1 MTTNCL
7 FNLNLKSLFLSHHQR
22 QVASQGLTVVT
33 ASLHSMDNNLSTHL
47 TTLGVLSPHSSL
59 KSLVWKPDRRPS
71 SVWRT
76 LREPTLSESLSGQK
90 MWSSGSVIGER
101 TRTVWMSWSHT
112 SLHMSSLV

>member
-1 MTTNCL
+1 MC
-7 FNLNLKSLFLSHHQR
+7 KS
-22 QVASQGLTVVT
+22 GLDLGDCKS
-33 ASLHSMDNNLSTHL
+33 SLDYNLSAHL

-71 SVWRT
+71 SVCRT
-76 LREPTLSESLSGQK
+76 LRAPTLSESLSGQK
-90 MWSSGSVIGER
+90 MGSSGSVIGER